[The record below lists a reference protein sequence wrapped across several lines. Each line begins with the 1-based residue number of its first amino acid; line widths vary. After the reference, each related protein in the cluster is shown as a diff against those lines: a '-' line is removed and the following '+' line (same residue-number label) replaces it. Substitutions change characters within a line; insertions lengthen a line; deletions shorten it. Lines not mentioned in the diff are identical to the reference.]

1 MRAVFQFQWC
11 WSVYSRRGLAEANE
25 RTMDLAKQDPHEQN
39 IFLVVNQ
46 TTKEFAHF
54 MTPIQKHGSKT

>member
-1 MRAVFQFQWC
+1 
-11 WSVYSRRGLAEANE
+11 
-25 RTMDLAKQDPHEQN
+25 MDLAKQDPHEQN